1 MNKDKTNI
9 DKLKGMDRLLF
20 VMKRLRKDCPWDA
33 AQTHHSLKQYLLEE
47 TYEVLETIDDERWDL
62 LSSELGDILLQIVFH
77 SAIADEK
84 GNFQFDDVVDNI
96 TEKMIDRHPHVFG
109 DKKLKSA
116 TEVSQN
122 WEHLKVVSEN
132 RESILSGIPKNS
144 PALLQAQ
151 RLQEKAATV
160 GFEWD
165 EVESVIEKIDEELD
179 EFKTALQKQDRS
191 SIEHEFGD
199 LLFSLVNLSR
209 YININSED
217 ALRKTNAKFVNRFK
231 HIEKQYQN
239 DPQAMKNAPL
249 DELDRHWVDAK
260 KNE

>member
-1 MNKDKTNI
+1 MKVNI
-9 DKLKGMDRLLF
+9 DKLQGMDRLLY

-33 AQTHHSLKQYLLEE
+33 GQTHQSLKKYLLEE
-47 TYEVLETIDDERWDL
+47 TYEALETIDNERWDL

-77 SAIADEK
+77 SEIASENR
-84 GNFQFDDVVDNI
+84 NFKFEDVVHNI
-96 TEKMIDRHPHVFG
+96 TKKMIDRHPHVFG
-109 DKKLKSA
+109 DKKLKTASD
-116 TEVSQN
+116 VSQN
-122 WEHLKVVSEN
+122 WEHLKVTGEN

-165 EVESVIEKIDEELD
+165 EVESVIEKIDEELQ
-179 EFKTALQKQDRS
+179 EFKAAFQAMETKNVEQ
-191 SIEHEFGD
+191 EFGD

-209 YININSED
+209 YINIDSED
-217 ALRKTNAKFVNRFK
+217 ALRKTNAKFVKRFK
-231 HIEKQYQN
+231 HIENQYHN
-239 DPQAMKNAPL
+239 NPKAMKNASL
-249 DELDRHWVDAK
+249 DELDRHWTDAK